1 MYTIKEVPIG
11 GGVSIGV
18 CLHDEAVGYGLSQW
32 SLQSLRPQERLRDQS
47 EFQRLSV
54 GLCDAMRLMDITT
67 AYTMYAYAEVEVW
80 KAKIVRE
87 FPQGDRMVLSPDRGI
102 FRIKKP
108 GDGVFLKPAEAFVMA
123 TEGCPLLIASA
134 DEYMVVAHAR
144 HIYVVEAAI
153 TELLRRGV
161 NPAEAFVMAT
171 EGCPLLIASAD
182 EYMVVAHA
190 RHIYVVE
197 AAITELLRRGV
208 NPDDVRL
215 WMQPPSQELELAF
228 TGKACQLGIRMAW
241 TTDFVHTEKP
251 GKKLIMVKR
260 SA

>member
-1 MYTIKEVPIG
+1 MYTKEISIG

-18 CLHDEAVGYGLSQW
+18 CLHDEATGYGLSQW
-32 SLQSLRPQERLRDQS
+32 SLQPLRPQERLRDQS

-54 GLCDAMRLMDITT
+54 GLCNAMRLMDITT

-87 FPQGDRMVLSPDRGI
+87 FPQGDRMVLGPNRGI
-102 FRIKKP
+102 FRMKKP

-123 TEGCPLLIASA
+123 VEGCPLLIASA
-134 DEYMVVAHAR
+134 DK
-144 HIYVVEAAI
+144 
-153 TELLRRGV
+153 
-161 NPAEAFVMAT
+161 
-171 EGCPLLIASAD
+171 
-182 EYMVVAHA
+182 YMVVAHA

-251 GKKLIMVKR
+251 GKKLIVVKR
-260 SA
+260 NA

>member
-1 MYTIKEVPIG
+1 
-11 GGVSIGV
+11 
-18 CLHDEAVGYGLSQW
+18 
-32 SLQSLRPQERLRDQS
+32 
-47 EFQRLSV
+47 
-54 GLCDAMRLMDITT
+54 MRLMDITT

-87 FPQGDRMVLSPDRGI
+87 FPQGDRMVLGPNRGI
-102 FRIKKP
+102 FRMKKP

-123 TEGCPLLIASA
+123 VEGCPLLIASA
-134 DEYMVVAHAR
+134 DK
-144 HIYVVEAAI
+144 
-153 TELLRRGV
+153 
-161 NPAEAFVMAT
+161 
-171 EGCPLLIASAD
+171 
-182 EYMVVAHA
+182 YMVVAHA

-251 GKKLIMVKR
+251 GKKLIVVKR
-260 SA
+260 NA

>member
-161 NPAEAFVMAT
+161 NP
-171 EGCPLLIASAD
+171 
-182 EYMVVAHA
+182 
-190 RHIYVVE
+190 
-197 AAITELLRRGV
+197 
-208 NPDDVRL
+208 DDVRL

-260 SA
+260 NA

>member
-11 GGVSIGV
+11 GGGSIGG
-18 CLHDEAVGYGLSQW
+18 CLHDEAVGDGFSQW

-161 NPAEAFVMAT
+161 NP
-171 EGCPLLIASAD
+171 
-182 EYMVVAHA
+182 
-190 RHIYVVE
+190 
-197 AAITELLRRGV
+197 
-208 NPDDVRL
+208 DDVRL

-260 SA
+260 NA